1 MNTVCEMD
9 QCAGCM
15 ACIDICPKNA
25 IKIVDSL
32 KSYNAVIDESKCINC
47 HACHQVCQNN
57 ILPECKNPA
66 QWKQGWAENKKIR
79 EKCSSGGL
87 ATAIASSFIEHGGIV
102 WGCVFRNGEFK
113 FESAEKICELEKFVG
128 SKYVKSN
135 PAGVYK
141 SIKSLLKTGKKNL
154 FIGLPCQVAALK
166 RYVGKNLEDK
176 LYTIDLICHGTPS
189 PHVLEIFLNQYNQ
202 SLKDLTDIRFRSK
215 AKFMLYGNYKG
226 IITNGVSDK
235 YSIAFLNSLTYTENC
250 YNCKYAQEKRVSDLT
265 LGDSWGTAL
274 SIQEQKNGV
283 SLILCQTS
291 KGVEMLNSSDIHLED
306 VDIKNAVENN
316 HQLKHPSIKPKGRT
330 DFFSNLNKISF
341 NKLVFKNFPRLCLKQ
356 DLKEFLIK
364 IRIIRGGILNY
375 EIYTVNN
382 IKRK

>member
-15 ACIDICPKNA
+15 ACIDICQKNA

-57 ILPECKNPA
+57 ILPECKKPV

-113 FESAEKICELEKFVG
+113 FESAEKTCELEKFVG

-141 SIKSLLKTGKKNL
+141 SIKNLLKTGKKNL

-189 PHVLEIFLNQYNQ
+189 PHVLEIF
-202 SLKDLTDIRFRSK
+202 FE
-215 AKFMLYGNYKG
+215 
-226 IITNGVSDK
+226 
-235 YSIAFLNSLTYTENC
+235 SI
-250 YNCKYAQEKRVSDLT
+250 
-265 LGDSWGTAL
+265 
-274 SIQEQKNGV
+274 
-283 SLILCQTS
+283 
-291 KGVEMLNSSDIHLED
+291 
-306 VDIKNAVENN
+306 
-316 HQLKHPSIKPKGRT
+316 
-330 DFFSNLNKISF
+330 
-341 NKLVFKNFPRLCLKQ
+341 
-356 DLKEFLIK
+356 
-364 IRIIRGGILNY
+364 
-375 EIYTVNN
+375 
-382 IKRK
+382 